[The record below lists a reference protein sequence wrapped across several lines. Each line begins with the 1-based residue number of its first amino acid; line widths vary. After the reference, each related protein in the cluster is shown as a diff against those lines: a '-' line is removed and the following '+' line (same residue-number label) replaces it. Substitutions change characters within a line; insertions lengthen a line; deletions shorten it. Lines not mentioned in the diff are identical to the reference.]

1 MLSKYLGDCH
11 TSAAALVRNDK
22 KGYAA
27 LLALRADCGGCA
39 LYTPAGV
46 VVRNYMVRRS
56 RLAFPSREGG
66 TREACDG

>member
-1 MLSKYLGDCH
+1 MTGVGSLRAGKAM
-11 TSAAALVRNDK
+11 TK

-27 LLALRADCGGCA
+27 LLALRAAFGGCA

-46 VVRNYMVRRS
+46 VARNDMTRRS